1 MRGFR
6 MLAVLVPALVA
17 SSAADAAL
25 IFHDGYDACWNTA
38 VTRPVFLERVRASID
53 GTQGCIAPQSGTEL
67 GITYTTC
74 NVPNG
79 CGTGV
84 PGCPVTLQAGA
95 FSGDLAAGHL
105 VGPGSAADIAVP
117 IDAGFVG
124 SCTLRL
130 TGVVLGYTLDYLM
143 RTDGVDGVYV
153 DNLAAPQVAITQY
166 TSSNNCNSFLASLIA
181 SYEPDAVAAAADGA
195 AVQIE
200 PGLREDTVGQSIC
213 PLSGP

>member
-1 MRGFR
+1 
-6 MLAVLVPALVA
+6 MLAVLLPAIA
-17 SSAADAAL
+17 AMPAADAAL

-38 VTRPVFLERVRASID
+38 VTRPVFLERVRTSID
-53 GTQGCIAPQSGTEL
+53 GSQGCIAPQSGTEF

-74 NVPNG
+74 NVANG
-79 CGTGV
+79 CGAGV
-84 PGCPVTLQAGA
+84 PGCPVTLQAGV
-95 FSGDLAAGHL
+95 FSGDLFTGHL
-105 VGPGSAADIAVP
+105 VAPGSATDIAVP

-153 DNLAAPQVAITQY
+153 DDLAAPQVAITQY
-166 TSSNNCNSFLASLIA
+166 TSSNDCNGFIAGLIA
-181 SYEPDAVAAAADGA
+181 SYEPEVIAAAADGA
-195 AVQIE
+195 AAQIE